1 MTEND
6 DERIGKAEKD
16 EGMVVSVEAE
26 EKKTKAAV
34 EEINAHKI
42 SESSRGRN
50 INLDLDLEKPEKDSG
65 VSGKFQQHSQK
76 LQQHQ
81 PPPPPQ
87 KATKEESVPEK
98 TGKLIFLNL
107 Q

>member
-42 SESSRGRN
+42 NEST
-50 INLDLDLEKPEKDSG
+50 ET
-65 VSGKFQQHSQK
+65 Q
-76 LQQHQ
+76 
-81 PPPPPQ
+81 
-87 KATKEESVPEK
+87 
-98 TGKLIFLNL
+98 
-107 Q
+107 